1 MCEVRDCREYRE
13 ALDCA
18 DRTRGMQGADERI
31 GVVVG
36 NGGVLDSLRLDQ
48 SDESVLLVERTR
60 STRSSMASS
69 VCCEMAEIPS
79 SNVSV
84 RGMCNSF
91 DFKGAILTSLR
102 GGDDTG
108 KGELVVVTA
117 AGEAEVAAGG
127 ARATA
132 VSRSDETACA
142 ARF

>member
-1 MCEVRDCREYRE
+1 
-13 ALDCA
+13 
-18 DRTRGMQGADERI
+18 
-31 GVVVG
+31 
-36 NGGVLDSLRLDQ
+36 
-48 SDESVLLVERTR
+48 
-60 STRSSMASS
+60 
-69 VCCEMAEIPS
+69 MAEIPS